1 MILRMLKAK
10 LHRARVTQACLHY
23 EGSVTVDR
31 ELLKAAGIIPF
42 EQVEIYNVANG
53 ARFTTYAIEG
63 TPGEIT
69 INGAAAHL
77 AKVGDLII
85 ICAYAEMDPAEA
97 KGHKPVILLL
107 DESNKIK

>member
-23 EGSVTVDR
+23 EGSITVDR
-31 ELLKAAGIIPF
+31 DLLKAAGIIPY
-42 EQVEIYNVANG
+42 EQVEVYNVTNG
-53 ARFTTYAIEG
+53 SRFTTYAIEG
-63 TPGEIT
+63 SPGEIT

-77 AKVGDLII
+77 AKAGDLVI

-97 KGHKPVILLL
+97 KAHKPVILLL